1 MQTSDE
7 KRLLGAWIVLVA
19 ITLIYL
25 WIDHSADTSGVLVAS
40 TAVTVFAIV
49 LALVKFRIILRELM
63 DVRHAPPVLRRL
75 TDLLAAVIAVALLTS
90 YLIGRAVA

>member
-49 LALVKFRIILRELM
+49 LALVKFRIIVRELM
-63 DVRHAPPVLRRL
+63 DVRHAPPVLRRI
-75 TDLLAAVIAVALLTS
+75 TDLLVAVIAVALLTS